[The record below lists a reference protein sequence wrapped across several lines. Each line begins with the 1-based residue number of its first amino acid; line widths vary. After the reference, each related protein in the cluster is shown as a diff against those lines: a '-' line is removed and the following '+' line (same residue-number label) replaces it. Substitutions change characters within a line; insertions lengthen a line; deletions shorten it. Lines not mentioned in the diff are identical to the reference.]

1 MEKNKDD
8 PQGEFYRLL
17 NEEKRLIRQLG
28 RTVLCT
34 GKLKELSRIQARRA
48 KIGKI
53 LSIGI
58 LVILHGRLYSIK

>member
-28 RTVLCT
+28 
-34 GKLKELSRIQARRA
+34 KELSRIQARRA

-53 LSIGI
+53 LNIGM
-58 LVILHGRLYSIK
+58 L

>member
-1 MEKNKDD
+1 MTFTLKLIRMEKNKDD

-28 RTVLCT
+28 RTGLCT

-53 LSIGI
+53 LNIGM
-58 LVILHGRLYSIK
+58 L

>member
-28 RTVLCT
+28 RTGLCT
-34 GKLKELSRIQARRA
+34 GKL
-48 KIGKI
+48 
-53 LSIGI
+53 
-58 LVILHGRLYSIK
+58 